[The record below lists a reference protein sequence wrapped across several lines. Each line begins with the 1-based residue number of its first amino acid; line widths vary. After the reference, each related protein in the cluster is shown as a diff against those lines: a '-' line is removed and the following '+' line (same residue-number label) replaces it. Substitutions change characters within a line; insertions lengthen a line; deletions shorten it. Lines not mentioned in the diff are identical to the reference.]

1 MRTFRKEAGDGQS
14 YSHCRWAGESYAHRR
29 WAGPNPLNGRQTF
42 PPFASLLSVFNC
54 MKLQED
60 DTHLHSPEIAE
71 VDSVLASPN
80 DSATSATTSHMCTT
94 AYASV
99 PPSHERKCPFL
110 SRLNWRWH
118 RSYAGRRSSHQSGRR
133 HNTHAH
139 AFSPLHTR
147 TSTPVHVRKVLT
159 TAPMRLRCIA
169 FPLHIHMPA
178 H

>member
-71 VDSVLASPN
+71 VDRWVRARLSKRFGHLGYDIAHVHDCVRIRSPI
-80 DSATSATTSHMCTT
+80 S
-94 AYASV
+94 
-99 PPSHERKCPFL
+99 
-110 SRLNWRWH
+110 
-118 RSYAGRRSSHQSGRR
+118 
-133 HNTHAH
+133 
-139 AFSPLHTR
+139 
-147 TSTPVHVRKVLT
+147 
-159 TAPMRLRCIA
+159 
-169 FPLHIHMPA
+169 
-178 H
+178 